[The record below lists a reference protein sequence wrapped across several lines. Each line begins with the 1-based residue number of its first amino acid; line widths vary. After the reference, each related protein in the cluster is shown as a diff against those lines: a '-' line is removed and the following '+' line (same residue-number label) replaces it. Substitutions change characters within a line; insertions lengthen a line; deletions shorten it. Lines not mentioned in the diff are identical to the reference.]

1 VVNRLPGVV
10 NSTKVS
16 HPCVIADDTGMRY
29 FCARG
34 KRAVLWFL
42 MMRYV
47 LPESSVPDLD
57 DGWLMADD
65 NGPEL
70 DERLLASPLQQE

>member
-1 VVNRLPGVV
+1 MPAICMTQGNDTFVSWAVCLLADAGLI
-10 NSTKVS
+10 KV
-16 HPCVIADDTGMRY
+16 TQLMRSG
-29 FCARG
+29 CSSCSSG

-65 NGPEL
+65 NAPE
-70 DERLLASPLQQE
+70 